1 MNGLPSHPS
10 RQEEGMYQH
19 TQAKTLGGLVD
30 QIKNRTGFD
39 KFKAIGISLDECG
52 ALFLKGHASGN
63 YNWGSNFFSR
73 IFATNKIYLPSKSTV
88 RLSNRINVVREAT
101 NAVLFYGFH
110 SYLSYLECNLS
121 TSCNFLG
128 ARYSLFDVPHAFV
141 VTGGLA

>member
-19 TQAKTLGGLVD
+19 TQAKTLGSLVD

-52 ALFLKGHASGN
+52 ALFLKRHASGN

-73 IFATNKIYLPSKSTV
+73 IFATNKIYLPSKSV
-88 RLSNRINVVREAT
+88 ICFLNRINVVSEAAD
-101 NAVLFYGFH
+101 AVHFFGFH
-110 SYLSYLECNLS
+110 NALSYSRANLIILG
-121 TSCNFLG
+121 NLLG
-128 ARYSLFDVPHAFV
+128 ARYALIDASHALALS
-141 VTGGLA
+141 GGQA